1 MADLLRQ
8 LKDAVEDIAGKK
20 NYAKT
25 QMQKYKKVV
34 DGIGEQLGRLEE
46 LEEVIRQMAVDYDYM
61 ELNSFSASGQL
72 RDTYEDRE
80 AQNRLAVETIEKQ
93 YAANAA
99 RVRDRLSE
107 AQSQYD
113 YWSSE
118 AEREE
123 QEERIY
129 EQQYYDQLEKQRRQQ
144 EEYRRKRQEMQQSR
158 GTGRLR

>member
-34 DGIGEQLGRLEE
+34 DGIGEQLGRIVD

-61 ELNSFSASGQL
+61 ERNSFSASGQL

-80 AQNRLAVETIEKQ
+80 APNRAAVEAIE
-93 YAANAA
+93 NH
-99 RVRDRLSE
+99 
-107 AQSQYD
+107 
-113 YWSSE
+113 
-118 AEREE
+118 
-123 QEERIY
+123 
-129 EQQYYDQLEKQRRQQ
+129 
-144 EEYRRKRQEMQQSR
+144 
-158 GTGRLR
+158 